1 MCVRVCV
8 CVCVYPRNA
17 LGRQD
22 AQRRETHKTFDK
34 HRNSSRGS
42 GEIADVTIITSF
54 SLMYQGR
61 GFQLRELR
69 TQFQGMVLLKCHC
82 VVAVCCCSVI
92 VWLQCHCVVAMSL
105 CCCSVIVLLQCRC
118 VVAVS
123 LCCAVASACGT
134 SEVSELEVPSN
145 SKSLLA
151 SLIRSKTLKV
161 LILGGLF
168 ICYPSKH
175 TAHPL
180 YVCVWGVFT
189 CEYTC

>member
-1 MCVRVCV
+1 VFACTCVCVRVCVCIWLCIGLCVWVCVRERRRECVGVCVRVCV

-105 CCCSVIVLLQCRC
+105 CCCSVIVLLQCHC

-123 LCCAVASACGT
+123 LCCCSVVASLQCRCAVL
-134 SEVSELEVPSN
+134 SQVPAV
-145 SKSLLA
+145 LLKCL
-151 SLIRSKTLKV
+151 S
-161 LILGGLF
+161 
-168 ICYPSKH
+168 
-175 TAHPL
+175 
-180 YVCVWGVFT
+180 
-189 CEYTC
+189 